1 MQDVISELE
10 HRFKQQRYLSATER
24 EAMASR
30 IRLTPTQVKIWFQNR
45 RYKSKKLITADS
57 TTPDNNKKPPRR
69 QFPVMKHCYTEFAN
83 MIINNN
89 HNFNNNNKY
98 FNHQSL

>member
-1 MQDVISELE
+1 MISELE
-10 HRFKQQRYLSATER
+10 QRFKQQRYLSATER

-57 TTPDNNKKPPRR
+57 TSDNNKKPPRR
-69 QFPVMKHCYTEFAN
+69 QFPVIKHCYNSEFTN
-83 MIINNN
+83 IITNNN
-89 HNFNNNNKY
+89 HNFNHNNKY
-98 FNHQSL
+98 FNQSL